1 MRALLTP
8 AVGLPLA
15 GIFTMQTALT
25 LAAYAFPVVIPVAAA
40 DLGISPEAVGFFTG
54 AIYLVGMIVGLMTG
68 KLLARFGPTRV
79 FQALL
84 ALAGAGACVM
94 TLGAAWTAAL
104 AAVLI
109 GCATG
114 PMNPAGSFVLA
125 RAAPADVRALVFS
138 LKQCGTPMGGMLAG
152 VVLPPVMAA
161 YDWRLAMLTVVAWC
175 AVMLLLAPLG
185 RLGGAARDGAGAGDA
200 AGPMQALRIVLADPA
215 TRAVTATGFGLAVC
229 QMGLATYVVVFLWR
243 SVGYTPAEAGL
254 IFAVLHL
261 AGIGSRI
268 VLGFI
273 ADRALSARWALV
285 LIGVALSIALALIP
299 NVTSAWPVAAVYAVM
314 ILAGASGN
322 GWVGLYFAELA
333 RLSPPDRVAEVAA
346 GSQFV
351 TYLGLVSGPVL
362 VGALLRATDS
372 YTLCFLVL
380 AGVALLCAGYLA
392 LAGGSSTKG

>member
-8 AVGLPLA
+8 AVGLPLV

-25 LAAYAFPVVIPVAAA
+25 LAAYAFPIVIPVAAA

-54 AIYLVGMIVGLMTG
+54 AIYLVGMMAGLMTG

-104 AAVLI
+104 AAVLV
-109 GCATG
+109 GLATG

-125 RAAPADVRALVFS
+125 RAAPSDVRALVFS

-152 VVLPPVMAA
+152 VVLPPLMAA
-161 YDWRLAMLTVVAWC
+161 YDWRLAMLAVVAWC
-175 AVMLLLAPLG
+175 GVMLLLAPLG
-185 RLGGAARDGAGAGDA
+185 RLGGAAGERADGGAG
-200 AGPMQALRIVLADPA
+200 PLQALRIVLADPA
-215 TRAVTATGFGLAVC
+215 ARAVTATGFGLAVC

-254 IFAVLHL
+254 MFAVLHL

-268 VLGFI
+268 LLGFI

-285 LIGVALSIALALIP
+285 MIGVALSVALTLIP
-299 NVTSAWPVAAVYAVM
+299 NVTSAWSVAAVYAVM
-314 ILAGASGN
+314 IVAGASGN

-362 VGALLRATDS
+362 VGALLGATDS
-372 YTLCFLVL
+372 YALCFLTL
-380 AGVALLCAGYLA
+380 AGVALLCAAYLA
-392 LAGGSSTKG
+392 LAGGGKTSG